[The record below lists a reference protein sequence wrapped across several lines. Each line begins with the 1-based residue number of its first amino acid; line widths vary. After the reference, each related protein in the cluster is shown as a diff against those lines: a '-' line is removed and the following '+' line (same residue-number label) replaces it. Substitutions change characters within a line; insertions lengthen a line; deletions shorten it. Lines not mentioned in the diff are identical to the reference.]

1 MGELLLLSGG
11 LDSTCVAVRDCPA
24 GALVIDYGQR
34 PAPAETRAAVYVAE
48 WAGIPLIKLRADCSA
63 VGNGLLAKGES
74 APGAPSP
81 EWWPFRN
88 QLLVTL
94 AASVALKEGFDSVAV
109 GSVAGD
115 GDRHIDGT
123 DRFYSQLRSL
133 LVMQEGN
140 IELRTPCID
149 QSTSDLVA
157 SVDLPDH
164 VLVMT
169 HSCHMADMACGWC
182 PGCLKRQ
189 EVFRETG
196 RLQPTSLVDG

>member
-11 LDSTCVAVRDCPA
+11 LDSTCVAVRDRPA

-34 PAPAETRAAVYVAE
+34 PASAEFRAAVYVTE

-63 VGNGLLAKGES
+63 AGGGLLATGES
-74 APGAPSP
+74 VADAPSP

-94 AASVALKEGFDSVAV
+94 AASVALKEGFDGVAVASVA
-109 GSVAGD
+109 SD
-115 GDRHIDGT
+115 GDRHLDGT
-123 DRFYSQLRSL
+123 AGFYAQLGSL
-133 LVMQEGN
+133 LVMQEGS

-157 SVDLPDH
+157 SVELPDD

-169 HSCHMADMACGWC
+169 HSCYMSDIACGWC
-182 PGCLKRQ
+182 PGCSKRQ
-189 EVFRETG
+189 EVLRDAG
-196 RLQPTSLVDG
+196 RLQPTSLPDG